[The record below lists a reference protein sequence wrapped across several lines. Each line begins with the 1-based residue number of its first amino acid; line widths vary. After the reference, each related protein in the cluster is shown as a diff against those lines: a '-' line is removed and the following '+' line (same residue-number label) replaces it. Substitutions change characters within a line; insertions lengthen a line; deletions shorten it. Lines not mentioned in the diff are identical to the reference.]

1 MSLDSMKPIRTTTM
15 MIANLAVMAGTVL
28 MAGFMI
34 HTTPILT
41 VGEAG
46 TAVYQMVIT
55 DHPGDTVQEVLQE
68 EEEGETDM
76 THQEV
81 ITRNHDPWYLFSKPN
96 LTNEI
101 TGL

>member
-1 MSLDSMKPIRTTTM
+1 MSIDSMKLINTTVM
-15 MIANLAVMAGTVL
+15 MTANLAVMAGVVL

-34 HTTPILT
+34 HTTPTLT

-46 TAVYQMVIT
+46 IAVHQMVIT
-55 DHPGDTVQEVLQE
+55 DHPDDAVLQEE

-76 THQEV
+76 ILQEV
-81 ITRNHDPWYLFSKPN
+81 ITRNHDPWYPFSRPS

-101 TGL
+101 TEL

>member
-15 MIANLAVMAGTVL
+15 MIANLAVMAGIVL

-34 HTTPILT
+34 HTTPTLT

-46 TAVYQMVIT
+46 TAVHQMVIT
-55 DHPGDTVQEVLQE
+55 DHPDDTVQEVLQ

-81 ITRNHDPWYLFSKPN
+81 ITRNHDPWYPFSRPN